1 MPIYD
6 FYNLLIEASE
16 GEYVTHFFDDD
27 KKMFQ
32 TVAIFVALGLTQR
45 QGVVLIASESRL
57 RQLQEFQ
64 AINNSDQIITLD
76 SAKMLSRFF
85 HNGKLNEQGFKTEIA
100 DAVLKLQ
107 KKYPKVRI
115 WGGLVN
121 TLFEDGR
128 EDIAFKCVE
137 MWRKIVSEIPFFLLH
152 TYVLNPDSQAHIE
165 KLCGHHTFAPNGQ
178 VLKAQSKLNP
188 KKI

>member
-6 FYNLLIEASE
+6 FYNLLIEAPE
-16 GEYVTHFFDDD
+16 NEYTAHFFDDD

-32 TVAIFVALGLTQR
+32 TVAIFVALGITQR

-64 AINNSDQIITLD
+64 AIHGSDQVITFD

-85 HNGKLNEQGFKTEIA
+85 HNGKLDEQGFKTEIA
-100 DAVLKLQ
+100 NAVLKLR
-107 KKYPKVRI
+107 KKYQKVRI

-121 TLFEDGR
+121 TLLEDGR
-128 EDIAFKCVE
+128 KDIAFKCVE
-137 MWRKIVSEIPFFLLH
+137 MWNKIILELPFFLLH
-152 TYVLNPDSQAHIE
+152 TYVLNPDSEASIE
-165 KLCGHHTFAPNGQ
+165 KLCAHHTFAPNGQ
-178 VLKAQSKLNP
+178 ALKP
-188 KKI
+188 IKIK